1 MVPAL
6 RISRRPWDEVGAQ
19 SRAQSPTV
27 SCQESG
33 NGIKSHGILN
43 RKRHLFLLVCAF
55 SSFHYSVEMS
65 IGFFLANG
73 KEPFFLSLS
82 DVVFCWFPYP
92 IKRTKRLHVQF
103 IGIYQ
108 CHSQSQQQQ
117 LHVQPRPQACP
128 VGLGLDPAFAH

>member
-1 MVPAL
+1 MPGSFAMVPAL

-73 KEPFFLSLS
+73 KEPFFCLYPTLCFVGFLIQSKELKDCTFSLLAS
-82 DVVFCWFPYP
+82 ISVTANHSSSNCTCSLGP
-92 IKRTKRLHVQF
+92 RRARLV
-103 IGIYQ
+103 
-108 CHSQSQQQQ
+108 
-117 LHVQPRPQACP
+117 
-128 VGLGLDPAFAH
+128 